1 MSLFKFLELALVE
14 LLTVGLKNNRCADTE
29 TAGSCTEK
37 DKADKN
43 HNQNSDHGNG
53 VLTKGLKHGN
63 GFSLM
68 SR

>member
-14 LLTVGLKNNRCADTE
+14 LLTVGLKHNGGTDTE
-29 TAGSCTEK
+29 TAGSCAEK

-43 HNQNSDHGNG
+43 HNQNSNHGNG
-53 VLTKGLKHGN
+53 VFTKGLKHGN
-63 GFSLM
+63 GISLV